1 MNETTGGSKFN
12 NMQSIKKELFWIIHN
27 LIAHPVSE
35 LSYWAGYLHP
45 EFRIFGNWLHDSTV
59 PSHEPG
65 TGRG

>member
-1 MNETTGGSKFN
+1 
-12 NMQSIKKELFWIIHN
+12 MQSIKKELFWIIHN